1 MNATFTQGYGDSC
14 YQLGQQMG
22 ENMQVHKGDQMEAHL
37 GENLGDAMGL
47 IDKPINHQVLLVLYF
62 MFPENSSL

>member
-1 MNATFTQGYGDSC
+1 
-14 YQLGQQMG
+14 
-22 ENMQVHKGDQMEAHL
+22 MQVHKGDQMEAHL

-62 MFPENSSL
+62 MFPENRSLSYCVLWDGKMVLIKRVKLKIPFS